1 MDGTVGVLGL
11 VRGVVIVEGLR
22 VGVRM
27 RLARAGAEAVL
38 DLARA
43 FDPTAGKANVYLDG
57 SDTRPTYATD
67 GDLHSPKAQ
76 SRRQALEPR
85 LGCPSRNQGSKE
97 HVAADSGGG
106 VEDGKTAL

>member
-11 VRGVVIVEGLR
+11 VRGVVIVGGLR
-22 VGVRM
+22 VGVLV

-38 DLARA
+38 DVARA
-43 FDPTAGKANVYLDG
+43 FDPTAGKANVHLDG
-57 SDTRPTYATD
+57 PNTRPAYPTD
-67 GDLHSPKAQ
+67 GDLHSAKAQ
-76 SRRQALEPR
+76 SRRQALQPR

-97 HVAADSGGG
+97 HVSADSGGR